1 MKKRIIATIVT
12 LSLAIALIF
21 IAFPKEVSS
30 EDLPLKTH
38 DFSTKDLA
46 METYDFF
53 VEEGFSSEQATSI
66 PAMIKYSSNFDSS
79 ATSYDGNFYGLCQW
93 GHQRL
98 DNLKSFVEEN
108 GKDVSDFE
116 TQLQFLASELSSSNS
131 NYQLISYNG
140 YSPIDW
146 ETADDIRTSTE
157 SLIWTFYRPGPDIGT
172 VLIEKQIEWAKS
184 FEKEVNQSQKGI
196 PV

>member
-66 PAMIKYSSNFDSS
+66 AAMIKYSSNFDSS

-93 GHQRL
+93 
-98 DNLKSFVEEN
+98 
-108 GKDVSDFE
+108 
-116 TQLQFLASELSSSNS
+116 
-131 NYQLISYNG
+131 
-140 YSPIDW
+140 
-146 ETADDIRTSTE
+146 
-157 SLIWTFYRPGPDIGT
+157 
-172 VLIEKQIEWAKS
+172 
-184 FEKEVNQSQKGI
+184 
-196 PV
+196 